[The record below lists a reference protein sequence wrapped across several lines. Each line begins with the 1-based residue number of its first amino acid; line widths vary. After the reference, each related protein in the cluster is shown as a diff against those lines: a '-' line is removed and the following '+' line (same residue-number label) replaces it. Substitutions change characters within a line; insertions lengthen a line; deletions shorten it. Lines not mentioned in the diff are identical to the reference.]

1 MKTQLRWTLA
11 LLLSALLIGCGGGA
25 LQRGNAAFASGQFD
39 LAAQQ
44 WNPLANAGDPD
55 AQYNLGLIWESG
67 LGSTPKNDSNAADWF
82 IQSARQGY
90 VPAMIK
96 LAQTQTRM
104 GYNDS
109 ALSWYVMAARW
120 GSPEAQTALRTQNEP
135 VPSADLLYAQQQ
147 QNAVEQQQLNHAAAQ
162 LGASIGCAL
171 GGGCV
176 SPQAPRPQSG
186 YQYQPPRTV
195 APLTTTAPRSN
206 SCTSDY
212 SCGTGFKCIKKPSQS
227 TGQCLK
233 EVDRYGTP
241 TYSPPSP
248 ASIGPNINPRKQ
260 CQISTDCPIGFRC
273 DATLKVCAR

>member
-1 MKTQLRWTLA
+1 MNTKGRLTLA
-11 LLLSALLIGCGGGA
+11 LLLGVFLAGCGGGA
-25 LQRGNAAFASGQFD
+25 LQRGNTAFASGQFD

-44 WNPLANAGDPD
+44 WNPLANAGDPF

-104 GYNDS
+104 GYYDS
-109 ALSWYVMAARW
+109 GLSWYVMAARW
-120 GSPEAQTALRTQNEP
+120 GSPEAVAALRAQNEP
-135 VPSADLLYAQQQ
+135 VPPADLLYAQQQ
-147 QNAVEQQQLNHAAAQ
+147 ADAVQQQQLNQAAAQ
-162 LGASIGCAL
+162 LGAAIGCKL
-171 GGGCV
+171 GGGCA
-176 SPQAPRPQSG
+176 SPRATQSQYTYPYQAPRQ
-186 YQYQPPRTV
+186 V
-195 APLTTTAPRSN
+195 APRTTTAPISN

-212 SCGTGFKCIKKPSQS
+212 SCGVGFKCIKRPSQS

-241 TYSPPSP
+241 TYSSPSP
-248 ASIGPNINPRKQ
+248 SSIGPNVNRLKQ
-260 CQISTDCPIGFRC
+260 CQISTDCPTGFRC
-273 DATLKVCAR
+273 DATFKACVK